1 MKLVEMIS
9 KKSIHTVNK
18 FLFKTLQNKNHEYE
32 IFFRITKEAIAI
44 LDMESKF
51 LDFNDAYLEMT
62 GFTREELLLK
72 SCIGLS
78 AQEDVPRSIVALEEV
93 MHRGHKTN
101 YEKTCIVKDGK
112 RVIVSMNIS
121 LLPDRER
128 ILISVK
134 DITEKRELEN
144 KLIFEK
150 ELAQITLASIGD
162 AVVTT
167 DGDCNVTFI
176 NSVASELMGYTLDE
190 ARGQYFPSLFNIV
203 NETTRKEVKN
213 PAIDALQKRSS
224 IELANHTVLL
234 SNNGNEYH
242 IEDCASPIILPNG
255 EIIGIV
261 VVFRDVTD
269 KYQLLEH
276 FQWQAMHDSLTGLP
290 NRVLLM
296 DRFHQ
301 AIATTRRDGN
311 LLAVCMLDL
320 DEFKPINDQLGHYIG
335 DELLIQVTK
344 RLSGALRESDTLA
357 RIGGDEFVLLLGGM
371 TSVHDITEFVS
382 RILKLFEMSFDI
394 LSNSIHVS
402 CSIGMSIYPDDDADV
417 DTLLRHADQA
427 MYDAKQHG
435 RNRYHFFDVEHA
447 QHQKSFNDSVEKIR
461 QAFRDREFLLYYQ
474 PKVNL
479 KQGTIEGAEALIRW
493 RHNGVLITPDKF
505 LPQIEQ
511 TDLIVDVGEW
521 VIREALIQ
529 LSKWSKTQYNHFTIS
544 VNIAARHFQSGSF
557 TNRLKILLDE
567 YPTISPIL
575 LEIEILES
583 VVLHEIEAV
592 YSIIKECQAMGVKFA
607 LDDFGTGYSSLNYLK
622 RLPAETLKID
632 QTFVRDMLYDNEDQA
647 IVEAII
653 NISSIFDKKVVA
665 EGVESAE
672 QGILLMHL
680 GCEVIQGYYIARP
693 MDIENLEIWADHY
706 IHDNRFILWGKSR
719 FGKLD
724 FPLTVAKL
732 DHIKWVDE
740 LCHLVQT
747 KSKCLEKEVE
757 DHTQCRFGKWYYSN
771 GLAQFSEHGPMK
783 DIEALHRNL
792 HAIGSDIF
800 NFCQIGNYDE
810 SSLLCTKLINIQE
823 QIIVLL
829 ESIEYDIL
837 LTDMEATDVV

>member
-447 QHQKSFNDSVEKIR
+447 QH
-461 QAFRDREFLLYYQ
+461 
-474 PKVNL
+474 
-479 KQGTIEGAEALIRW
+479 
-493 RHNGVLITPDKF
+493 
-505 LPQIEQ
+505 
-511 TDLIVDVGEW
+511 
-521 VIREALIQ
+521 
-529 LSKWSKTQYNHFTIS
+529 
-544 VNIAARHFQSGSF
+544 
-557 TNRLKILLDE
+557 
-567 YPTISPIL
+567 
-575 LEIEILES
+575 
-583 VVLHEIEAV
+583 
-592 YSIIKECQAMGVKFA
+592 
-607 LDDFGTGYSSLNYLK
+607 
-622 RLPAETLKID
+622 
-632 QTFVRDMLYDNEDQA
+632 
-647 IVEAII
+647 
-653 NISSIFDKKVVA
+653 
-665 EGVESAE
+665 
-672 QGILLMHL
+672 
-680 GCEVIQGYYIARP
+680 
-693 MDIENLEIWADHY
+693 
-706 IHDNRFILWGKSR
+706 
-719 FGKLD
+719 
-724 FPLTVAKL
+724 
-732 DHIKWVDE
+732 
-740 LCHLVQT
+740 
-747 KSKCLEKEVE
+747 
-757 DHTQCRFGKWYYSN
+757 
-771 GLAQFSEHGPMK
+771 
-783 DIEALHRNL
+783 
-792 HAIGSDIF
+792 
-800 NFCQIGNYDE
+800 
-810 SSLLCTKLINIQE
+810 
-823 QIIVLL
+823 
-829 ESIEYDIL
+829 
-837 LTDMEATDVV
+837 